1 MHKAMAITLICR
13 LSIEKGIDDIY
24 LYDLFGSIWRK
35 IVLWNIRFLQLSRK
49 TEPRRAKP
57 RALVVRSCDENC
69 LDAGKQSHTGQG
81 LECLSCVRASKKG

>member
-35 IVLWNIRFLQLSRK
+35 IVLWSVRYLQLPRK

-57 RALVVRSCDENC
+57 RALVVRSCDEN
-69 LDAGKQSHTGQG
+69 
-81 LECLSCVRASKKG
+81 